1 MEIVE
6 KTTTTTTVANMK
18 TTTKSP
24 RAAHAANVG
33 AASIAIFLVI
43 MAVLLWRLEVGN
55 DPAIG
60 TATAQAA
67 QPEVVRRKLIIKR
80 KVIVVT
86 EDRPAVASTSTGSGS
101 VATAAAPSSSAPAA
115 SAPAPVQSAPTPA
128 PAPTT
133 SAS

>member
-1 MEIVE
+1 M
-6 KTTTTTTVANMK
+6 
-18 TTTKSP
+18 
-24 RAAHAANVG
+24 NVG

-43 MAVLLWRLEVGN
+43 MAVLLWRLEVGS

-67 QPEVVRRKLIIKR
+67 QPQVVRRKLIIKR
-80 KVIVVT
+80 KLIKVKVT
-86 EDRPAVASTSTGSGS
+86 YDRPVLASTSTGSGS
-101 VATAAAPSSSAPAA
+101 VATTTAPASSAPAA
-115 SAPAPVQSAPTPA
+115 SSPAPVQSSPAPAPA

>member
-1 MEIVE
+1 M
-6 KTTTTTTVANMK
+6 VANMK

-33 AASIAIFLVI
+33 AVSIAIFLVI

-55 DPAIG
+55 DPALG

-67 QPEVVRRKLIIKR
+67 QPEVVRRKLIVNR

-86 EDRPAVASTSTGSGS
+86 QERPAIASSSTGIGS
-101 VATAAAPSSSAPAA
+101 ASTAAAPASSAPAA
-115 SAPAPVQSAPTPA
+115 SAPLQSAPAPTPAPAPA

>member
-1 MEIVE
+1 M
-6 KTTTTTTVANMK
+6 TTVASMK

-43 MAVLLWRLEVGN
+43 LAALLWRLEVGN

-86 EDRPAVASTSTGSGS
+86 YDRPAVATTSTGSGS
-101 VATAAAPSSSAPAA
+101 VAAASSPASSSPAPT
-115 SAPAPVQSAPTPA
+115 APAPVQSAPAPA